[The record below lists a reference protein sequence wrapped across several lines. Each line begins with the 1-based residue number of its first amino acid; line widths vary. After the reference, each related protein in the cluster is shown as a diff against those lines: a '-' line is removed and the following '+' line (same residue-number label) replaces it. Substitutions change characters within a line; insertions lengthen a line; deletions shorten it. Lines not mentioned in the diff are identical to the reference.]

1 MRGTNIQAKHE
12 QSRKKSNQ
20 MPVSDNNFET
30 HAENALQAVFEQVD
44 NALGDQL
51 EVDLDGGI
59 LSIELASGGQY
70 IINKQVPNREL
81 WMSSPVSGAKHFY
94 FDEETE
100 NWVDTRSDGIFF
112 DILSDEL
119 TQISGQPFA
128 LK

>member
-1 MRGTNIQAKHE
+1 
-12 QSRKKSNQ
+12 

-44 NALGDQL
+44 GALGDQL

-70 IINKQVPNREL
+70 IINKQAPNREL

-100 NWVDTRSDGIFF
+100 NWVGTRSDGIFF

>member
-1 MRGTNIQAKHE
+1 
-12 QSRKKSNQ
+12 

-59 LSIELASGGQY
+59 LSIELASGCQY
-70 IINKQVPNREL
+70 IINKQAPNREL